1 MSLLENL
8 ERLIT
13 ERGSSAILKERID
26 LIREQIAALE
36 RKNTQLVES
45 LKLAEAK
52 AVVLEAENKELRNQ
66 LKAHERND
74 EKLGDATVT
83 VLRFLFERGDEAS
96 ADFAAYE
103 LRQPESVVEH
113 HFDILRQRGFIRQSG
128 RYMRTADIAPGGPA
142 FRLTPE
148 GRAFYMQLTAG

>member
-26 LIREQIAALE
+26 LIREQVTALE
-36 RKNTQLVES
+36 RKNTQLADG

-52 AVVLEAENKELRNQ
+52 VVVLEAENKELRNQ
-66 LKAHERND
+66 LQAIQRAN
-74 EKLGDATVT
+74 EKLGDATFA
-83 VLRFLFERGDEAS
+83 VLRYLFERGDEAS

-103 LRQPESVVEH
+103 LRQSESVVDH

-128 RYMRTADIAPGGPA
+128 RNMRTADIAPGGPA